1 MEFHHIGVATM
12 DIEQSAIAYSLFG
25 YQSGEIIFDPIQ
37 RVNLCFLEK
46 EGFPIIELVSPIEE
60 TSPVNNIL
68 NKNGMIPYHTCY
80 EVDDIMTEISNF
92 KRKKFLVV
100 VNPVPAVAF
109 ENRKICFLYSKM
121 TGLIELLEKNN

>member
-1 MEFHHIGVATM
+1 MEFHHIGIATI
-12 DIEQSAIAYSLFG
+12 DIEKSAIAYSLFG
-25 YQSGEIIFDPIQ
+25 YRSGEIIYDPIQ
-37 RVNLCFLEK
+37 KVNLCFLEK
-46 EGFPIIELVSPIEE
+46 ERFPIIELVSPTEE

-68 NKNGMIPYHTCY
+68 SKNGTMPYHTCY
-80 EVDDIMTEISNF
+80 EVDDMITEIANL

-109 ENRKICFLYSKM
+109 ENRKVCFLYSKM